1 MSPEVA
7 TRPPPPDVASIRGA
21 ALLPAWVD
29 AAPPIVVVAALWA
42 LTWLPLLLLSAVEG
56 LAWGDAVDV
65 PFLHDL
71 VAQARVLVGLPVLL
85 LGARFARARL
95 GEAQAM
101 FEASDLIDDARR
113 EAFRDVYRRAAAVV
127 HSRAVEATALVVAVT
142 SIIFAPLP
150 GVAGATT
157 WHAFEAAGRE
167 VPTLA
172 GWWLTVVVLPLT
184 RYLLLLWVARFVFWS
199 VAMLRVARVGLR
211 LHATH
216 PDRAGGLGFVGRA
229 HQAFAPLVLA
239 VSLVFMASLA
249 NDVLHRG
256 SGVEELKRPIAVF
269 AGVALGVWILPMLA
283 FTPALARLKHHALR
297 DYDVFGAHTSRAF
310 ERTWVQDPG
319 RDPRALLA
327 GEDVQSLAS
336 IQEVSD
342 TVRRIKPVPIDNMD
356 LLVFV
361 TVAVA
366 PALPLVLIT
375 VPAADLGRL
384 LRALVV

>member
-7 TRPPPPDVASIRGA
+7 TRAPPPDVASIRGA
-21 ALLPAWVD
+21 ALLPGWVD
-29 AAPPIVVVAALWA
+29 AAPPIAVVLALWA
-42 LTWLPLLLLSAVEG
+42 LTWLPLLLLSALEG

-65 PFLHDL
+65 PFLRDV

-101 FEASDLIDDARR
+101 FEASDLIEDARR
-113 EAFRDVYRRAAAVV
+113 EALRDIYRRAAAVV
-127 HSRAVEATALVVAVT
+127 HSRAVEATALVVAVA
-142 SIIFAPLP
+142 SIVFAPFP
-150 GVAGATT
+150 GVAGATG
-157 WHAFEAAGRE
+157 WQSVGSAGQGA
-167 VPTLA
+167 PTLA
-172 GWWLTVVVLPLT
+172 GWWLTVVVLPFT
-184 RYLLLLWVARFVFWS
+184 RYLLLLWLARFLFWS
-199 VAMLRVARVGLR
+199 VALLRVAQVGLR

-229 HQAFAPLVLA
+229 HQAFAPLVLG

-249 NDVLHRG
+249 NDVLHREV
-256 SGVEELKRPIAVF
+256 GVEELKRPIALF
-269 AGVALGVWILPMLA
+269 AGIALGVWILPLLV

-297 DYDVFGAHTSRAF
+297 DYDVFGARISRAF
-310 ERTWVQDPG
+310 ERTWVQDAG
-319 RDPRALLA
+319 DPRALLA

-336 IQEVSD
+336 LQEVSD
-342 TVRRIKPVPIDNMD
+342 TVRRLKPVPLDNMD
-356 LLVFV
+356 MLVFV

-375 VPAADLGRL
+375 VPAAELGRL
-384 LRALVV
+384 LRAVVV